1 MLTKTV
7 RDVVL
12 EVPAATR
19 IFEQLRID
27 YCCGGDV
34 PLAEACSNRGF
45 ELNRV
50 MRLLKDA
57 ARAQHGTVLAFRN
70 CSLRALT
77 NYIVDKHHTF
87 TRDEMIRLEALSR
100 KVLAAHSENH
110 PELIHV
116 NGALDQLLADLGPHM
131 FKEEQILFPYIIDM
145 EKAVTAGRKTEAPPF
160 GSIDNPIQMMRMEHE
175 DAGEFLRSLREAS
188 LNYVTPADGGISY
201 QMFYRGLEAFERDLH
216 QHIHL
221 ENNILFPR
229 AIELERNARLWGN
242 RSSSITAQFGK
253 GGLPAPHR

>member
-12 EVPAATR
+12 EVPAATK

-45 ELNRV
+45 ELKSV

-57 ARAQHGTVLAFRN
+57 KVPHGRVLDFQR
-70 CSLRALT
+70 CSLLT
-77 NYIVDKHHTF
+77 LSNYIVDKHHTF

-100 KVLAAHSENH
+100 KVLSAHVENH
-110 PELIHV
+110 PELIQV
-116 NGALDQLLADLGPHM
+116 NEVLDQLLADLGPHM

-145 EKAVTAGRKTEAPPF
+145 EKAVATGRKMEAPAF
-160 GSIDNPIQMMRMEHE
+160 GSMNNPVQMMRMEHE
-175 DAGEFLRSLREAS
+175 DVGEFLQRLREAS
-188 LNYVTPADGGISY
+188 LNYVTPTDASISY
-201 QMFYRGLEAFERDLH
+201 HMFYRGLEAFERDLH

-229 AIELERNARLWGN
+229 AIELEKEARLAA
-242 RSSSITAQFGK
+242 TAK
-253 GGLPAPHR
+253 G